1 MIIPKDNVIRLVGSF
16 WVLLRYT
23 HQHPLN
29 RALHIAG
36 MPLYILGIA
45 LMFKSDI
52 GPGALLL
59 LAAVV
64 MFTIGHKIEGN
75 LRSITPVL
83 AYRLISRNVRRYLA
97 ANRIHIQAR

>member
-1 MIIPKDNVIRLVGSF
+1 MRWLVGSY
-16 WVLLRYT
+16 WVMLRHT
-23 HQHPLN
+23 HRHPVN

-36 MPLYILGIA
+36 MPFYILGIA
-45 LMFKSDI
+45 LMIKSDI

-59 LAAVV
+59 VAAVV
-64 MFTIGHKIEGN
+64 IFTVGHKIEGN

-83 AYRLISRNVRRYLA
+83 AYLLISRNVRRYIA